1 MEARMG
7 YWQTLLL
14 LYPLS
19 VIGFRAGAWTY
30 WRMWRKRRGEPA
42 PGWGEAFCVSW
53 YCTSGA
59 ATAMLFYR
67 PGA

>member
-1 MEARMG
+1 MS

-19 VIGFRAGAWTY
+19 ALGFLAGAWTY
-30 WRMWRKRRGEPA
+30 WRMWRKRRGVPA
-42 PGWGEAFCVSW
+42 PRLSEAFSAA
-53 YCTSGA
+53 YYATSGA
-59 ATAMLFYR
+59 AVAMLFYR